1 MHAPTRLLL
10 LLNVA
15 ALAVCS
21 DVGNAQSTAVAVPV
35 TTVTDTAR
43 HATPQRG
50 YTGYSADNTVTATLQ
65 GTPRML
71 QSSPLIVTAIA
82 PGSPAAKAGLELG
95 DVILAVD
102 GIDVETVDAGAAIWP
117 FFVGLKYV
125 MRIRRGDEDRE
136 IVIVPIARTGK
147 NLAPRP

>member
-15 ALAVCS
+15 GLAVCS
-21 DVGNAQSTAVAVPV
+21 DVSNAQSTAAAVPV

-43 HATPQRG
+43 RAKAPHG
-50 YTGYSADNTVTATLQ
+50 YTGYNTSSVVTATLQ
-65 GTPRML
+65 GTPRTL
-71 QSSPLIVTAIA
+71 RSSPPMVTSIA

-102 GIDVETVDAGAAIWP
+102 GIDAETVDAGAAMWS
-117 FFVGLKYV
+117 FFVGAKYV
-125 MRIRRGDEDRE
+125 LRIRRGDEDRE
-136 IVIVPIARTGK
+136 IVIVPIARTVK
-147 NLAPRP
+147 NVAPHP